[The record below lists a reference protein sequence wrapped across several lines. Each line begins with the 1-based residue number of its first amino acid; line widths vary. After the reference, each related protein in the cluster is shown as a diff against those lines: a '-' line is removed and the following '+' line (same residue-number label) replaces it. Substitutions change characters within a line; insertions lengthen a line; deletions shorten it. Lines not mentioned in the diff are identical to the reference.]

1 MNIGTVVEGPTDRVI
16 LETILSRLIQGRH
29 RFFPLQPMDTFGETG
44 AGWKGVRRW
53 CRDTWR
59 REAGGL
65 EKFLS
70 GDNGPEIDLLV
81 IQMDADVAKEKDLFD
96 DDKPAPFVVRKPCP
110 PVEDSAVGLRRLI
123 AGWLKSDPLP
133 FKVILTITA
142 QDIEH
147 WIFAALFPDD
157 ACCSRKDYEC
167 PKPALNSPA
176 YLLSLKKYGKWTAR
190 KSGTIKKRVV
200 RYRKCAGM
208 ISRNITHIENICTQG
223 RQFFEDVQSFQTQKS
238 PE

>member
-16 LETILSRLIQGRH
+16 LESILSRLIPGRH

-44 AGWKGVRRW
+44 TGWKGVRRW

-59 REAGGL
+59 REPGGL

-70 GDNGPEIDLLV
+70 GSAGPEIDLLV
-81 IQMDADVAKEKDLFD
+81 IQMDADVAKETDLFD
-96 DDKPAPFVVRKPCP
+96 DDEPAPFAVRKPCP
-110 PVEDSAVGLRRLI
+110 PVEDSADGLRRLI
-123 AGWLKSDPLP
+123 EGWLTSDPLP
-133 FKVILTITA
+133 LKVILTITA

-147 WIFAALFPDD
+147 WIFAALFPGE
-157 ACCSRKDYEC
+157 ACCGRKDYEC
-167 PKPALNSPA
+167 PKPERNSPA
-176 YLLSLKKYGKWTAR
+176 YLLSLKKYGKWTTR
-190 KSGTIKKRVV
+190 KSGTIKKQVV

-208 ISRNITHIENICTQG
+208 ISNNITHVENICTQG
-223 RQFFEDVQSFQTQKS
+223 RQFFEDVRSFQTQKS